1 MSNHDRHLTCYFG
14 ILNLKGLMGIR
25 NADVDENTGYI
36 PSSEIILPL
45 YSHETY
51 KIKTTFNRKH
61 LFDEINESPY
71 YNGSHFATIH
81 AHESSNDAI
90 KKYDKKFYQKF
101 FRRDVMWDF
110 GDGTKVEGYNVEH
123 YYKKPG
129 RYKIT
134 CTFFDIDRK
143 GWVNDYCI
151 YVIVKEVLP
160 TVLRFDKNYTKSEI
174 KCSKVERIARL
185 EALNSN
191 TITKKLDVI
200 AQRIFTK
207 EQYANNF
214 NEINKN
220 YNSVKDNKFG
230 FMEKYWTFLENQQT
244 LFYNSNEIHSE
255 YLKPSDFFKPKYNE
269 IFGKFFYN
277 EYTDKMDLALYQ
289 VIPYKNIDD
298 NLKTISI
305 IDPNSNIID
314 ADKESWKN
322 FSINQ
327 VYTINQL
334 PHDVVSV
341 GYRGWVDLFYKND
354 FEGDDNVFSLYYD
367 IETENI
373 TGELDSA
380 PNYLNINPLGFK
392 LKVVKN
398 DTNDIRIGYSLDG
411 FLRQLDGEDITSGQ
425 IFIDSHLYNTLFI
438 GIDLDTYMF
447 PYIPYGEK
455 DDFKP
460 KQGEYYIPKDANIT
474 ITPQVNT
481 INGGTNNSYINLE
494 DYIQKVLF

>member
-207 EQYANNF
+207 E
-214 NEINKN
+214 
-220 YNSVKDNKFG
+220 
-230 FMEKYWTFLENQQT
+230 
-244 LFYNSNEIHSE
+244 
-255 YLKPSDFFKPKYNE
+255 
-269 IFGKFFYN
+269 
-277 EYTDKMDLALYQ
+277 
-289 VIPYKNIDD
+289 
-298 NLKTISI
+298 
-305 IDPNSNIID
+305 
-314 ADKESWKN
+314 
-322 FSINQ
+322 
-327 VYTINQL
+327 
-334 PHDVVSV
+334 
-341 GYRGWVDLFYKND
+341 
-354 FEGDDNVFSLYYD
+354 
-367 IETENI
+367 
-373 TGELDSA
+373 
-380 PNYLNINPLGFK
+380 
-392 LKVVKN
+392 
-398 DTNDIRIGYSLDG
+398 
-411 FLRQLDGEDITSGQ
+411 
-425 IFIDSHLYNTLFI
+425 
-438 GIDLDTYMF
+438 
-447 PYIPYGEK
+447 
-455 DDFKP
+455 
-460 KQGEYYIPKDANIT
+460 
-474 ITPQVNT
+474 
-481 INGGTNNSYINLE
+481 
-494 DYIQKVLF
+494 